1 MIAQQCEATLWTSAQ
16 VRRWLENEGYKDLWP
31 FLEPDAPVTGQDLLS
46 LSCEDWHRLFK
57 HYSDLPTQAICDQSP
72 SVTYSLGQAERHT
85 GVKIHILSKSS
96 HIENPNFYKHLSE
109 ISFFTKIT
117 FLKTRFQQN
126 SHF

>member
-57 HYSDLPTQAICDQSP
+57 HYPDLPKP
-72 SVTYSLGQAERHT
+72 SVIKVRRLLTALARLKGTLG
-85 GVKIHILSKSS
+85 
-96 HIENPNFYKHLSE
+96 
-109 ISFFTKIT
+109 
-117 FLKTRFQQN
+117 
-126 SHF
+126 